1 MIIKLLDE
9 FAVYSDTVTGTAD
22 ESTTGDD
29 TDFWLAI
36 PGFRESLVEAE
47 ADYAAGRTFGE
58 EEIRARFGLSPG
70 DAGRAVRDEN

>member
-1 MIIKLLDE
+1 MMDSK
-9 FAVYSDTVTGTAD
+9 
-22 ESTTGDD
+22 GDD

-58 EEIRARFGLSPG
+58 EEIRARFGLPPG
-70 DAGRAVRDEN
+70 GAGRAVRDGI